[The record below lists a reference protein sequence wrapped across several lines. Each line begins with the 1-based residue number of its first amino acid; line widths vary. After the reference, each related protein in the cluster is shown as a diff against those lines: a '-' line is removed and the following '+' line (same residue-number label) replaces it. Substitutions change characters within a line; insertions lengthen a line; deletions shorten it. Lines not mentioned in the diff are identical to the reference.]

1 MVFVGLN
8 IRLIVLVVG
17 VYINVDLEEEEG
29 ICCFVWLL
37 WIDMSLSIHV

>member
-17 VYINVDLEEEEG
+17 VYINVDLEEEED
-29 ICCFVWLL
+29 ICSLVWLL